1 MKYSFTPQGYLPNP
15 LLNYSIKDRE
25 ISLDVE
31 QQPNCIS
38 EAINRD
44 YQFVGR
50 LIGRALFDGI
60 PLGISLN
67 PLM

>member
-1 MKYSFTPQGYLPNP
+1 M
-15 LLNYSIKDRE
+15 KDRE

>member
-15 LLNYSIKDRE
+15 LLNYSIKDTE
-25 ISLDVE
+25 VSLDME